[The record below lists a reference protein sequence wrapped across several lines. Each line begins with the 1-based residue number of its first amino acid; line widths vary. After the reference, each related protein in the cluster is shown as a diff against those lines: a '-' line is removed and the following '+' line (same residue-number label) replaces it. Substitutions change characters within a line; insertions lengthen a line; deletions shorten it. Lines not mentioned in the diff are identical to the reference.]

1 MASILIHPDTESASR
16 ATAER
21 LLAAIRANPH
31 AVLGLATGGTMEP
44 VYTALIDRAAE
55 TGTSFAGLHT
65 FNLDEYIG
73 LAAHHPQSYRTTM
86 DRLLF
91 DHVDIPRAR
100 THLPRGDSEDSAVEA
115 RAYEAQIEASGGID
129 LQLLGIGTN
138 GHVGFNEPSSSLAS
152 RTRIK
157 RLTRSTIKANA
168 RFFRSGEQV
177 PTHAITMGIGTI
189 MQARN
194 LLMLATGAGKAEA
207 VAAALEGPVTASC
220 PASILQ
226 FHPAATVILDQEAAS
241 KLKWRDFYEDIHP
254 GGEEVY
260 FADTH

>member
-1 MASILIHPDTESASR
+1 MATILIHPDTGSATR

-21 LLAAIRANPH
+21 LLATIRANAQ

-44 VYTALIDRAAE
+44 VYAQLVARAEEA
-55 TGTSFAGLHT
+55 GVSFAGLHT

-73 LAAHHPQSYRTTM
+73 LSEDHPQSYRTTM

-91 DHVDIPRAR
+91 DHTDISRDH
-100 THLPRGDSEDSAVEA
+100 THLPRGDAEDPGAEA
-115 RAYEAQIEASGGID
+115 RDYEAQIEAAGGID
-129 LQLLGIGTN
+129 LQLLGIGAN

-157 RLTRSTIKANA
+157 RLARSTIEANA
-168 RFFRSGEQV
+168 RFFGAGEHV

-189 MQARN
+189 MKARK
-194 LLMLATGAGKAEA
+194 LLMLATGAAKAEA
-207 VAAALEGPVTASC
+207 VAAALEGPVTSSC

-226 FHPAATVILDQEAAS
+226 FHPDATVVLDQEAAVR
-241 KLKWRDFYEDIHP
+241 LKWRDFYEDIHP
-254 GGEEVY
+254 GGREVY